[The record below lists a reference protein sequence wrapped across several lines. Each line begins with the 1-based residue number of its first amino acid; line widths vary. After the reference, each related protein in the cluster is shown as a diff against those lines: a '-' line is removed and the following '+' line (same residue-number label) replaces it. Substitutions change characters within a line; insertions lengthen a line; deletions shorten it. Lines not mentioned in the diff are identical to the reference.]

1 MRLWALIRKEVLLLR
16 RDWHALAVLFLM
28 PATFLVLMAFAM
40 SGLNQEQLPPL
51 QINLQVERSNADSD
65 FFISALQAQLLDSRL
80 QHSSDNKQPSIRI
93 AQDFSEHLLDTPHTG
108 PSLSFPAA
116 TDSLS
121 RQRIH
126 SAVTIALAQTRLR
139 AFLMDSQLLDNQA
152 PIDEQ
157 LNIVQARTQSEL
169 PQFDVLS
176 SGNLAAKANAS
187 QLSVPA
193 WLVFGMFFVMLP
205 MANSFQHE
213 QQSGT
218 LLRFRGL
225 QLNFATLALS
235 KLLPYIGLN
244 FIQFAVLLALGVFV
258 LPALG
263 LPALQMGE
271 HLLAYFVLALCI
283 AMASCSLGLLIA
295 ALAKNTEQALL
306 LSAGSNIILAA
317 IGGVMVPKSI
327 MPLAM
332 QHLAELSPMS
342 WALDAF
348 LTLLVGQGSTV
359 DILPWCLRLLCF
371 ALLCGGG
378 GLLLFRRRVQQTL
391 WTTHN

>member
-1 MRLWALIRKEVLLLR
+1 MRLWALTRKELLLLR

-40 SGLNQEQLPPL
+40 SGLNREHLPAL
-51 QINLQVERSNADSD
+51 QINLQIEQRSTDSD
-65 FFISALQAQLLDSRL
+65 FFSSALQAQLLDSQL
-80 QHSSDNKQPSIRI
+80 LPSNNNAQPTINLDKNF
-93 AQDFSEHLLDTPHTG
+93 AAHLLDTPHLG

-116 TDSLS
+116 SDHLS

-139 AFLMDSQLLDNQA
+139 AFLVDSQLLDANL
-152 PIDEQ
+152 PLHEQ
-157 LNIVQARTQSEL
+157 LQMVQARTQSEL
-169 PQFDVLS
+169 PQYELLN
-176 SGNLAAKANAS
+176 SGHLAAKANAS

-193 WLVFGMFFVMLP
+193 WLIFGMFFVMLP
-205 MANSFQHE
+205 MANSFQYE

-225 QLNFATLALS
+225 QLSVSTLALS
-235 KLLPYIGLN
+235 KLLPYIGINLL
-244 FIQFAVLLALGVFV
+244 QFAALLTLGVFA

-263 LPALQMGE
+263 LPALQISE
-271 HLLAYFVLALCI
+271 HLSAYFILALCI

-295 ALAKNTEQALL
+295 SLANNSEQALL

-327 MPLAM
+327 MPVAM

-348 LTLLVGQGSTV
+348 LTLLVGQGSTL
-359 DILPWCLRLLCF
+359 DILPWCLRLLAF
-371 ALLCGGG
+371 ALLCGVS
-378 GLLLFRRRVQQTL
+378 GLLLFRRRVRHTL

>member
-1 MRLWALIRKEVLLLR
+1 MRLWALIRKELLLLR

-40 SGLNQEQLPPL
+40 SGLNREHLPAL
-51 QINLQVERSNADSD
+51 QINLQIEQRSTDSD
-65 FFISALQAQLLDSRL
+65 FFSSALQAQLLDSQL
-80 QHSSDNKQPSIRI
+80 LSSNNNSQPTINLDKNF
-93 AQDFSEHLLDTPHTG
+93 AAHLLDTPHLG

-116 TDSLS
+116 SDHLS

-139 AFLMDSQLLDNQA
+139 AFLIDSQLLDANL
-152 PIDEQ
+152 PLHEQ
-157 LNIVQARTQSEL
+157 LQLVQARTQSEL
-169 PQFDVLS
+169 PQYELLS
-176 SGNLAAKANAS
+176 SGHLAAKANAS

-193 WLVFGMFFVMLP
+193 WLIFGMFFVMLP
-205 MANSFQHE
+205 MANSFQYE

-225 QLNFATLALS
+225 QLSVSTLALS
-235 KLLPYIGLN
+235 KLLPYIGINLL
-244 FIQFAVLLALGVFV
+244 QFAALLTLGVFA

-263 LPALQMGE
+263 LPALQIDE
-271 HLLAYFVLALCI
+271 HLSAYFILALCI

-295 ALAKNTEQALL
+295 SLANNSEQALL

-327 MPLAM
+327 MPVAM

-348 LTLLVGQGSTV
+348 LTLLVGQGSTL
-359 DILPWCLRLLCF
+359 DILPWCLRLLAF
-371 ALLCGGG
+371 ALLCGVS
-378 GLLLFRRRVQQTL
+378 GLLLFRRRVRHTL

>member
-1 MRLWALIRKEVLLLR
+1 MRLWALIAKEIRLLR
-16 RDWHALAVLFLM
+16 RDWHAIAVLFLM
-28 PATFLVLMAFAM
+28 PATFLILMAFAM
-40 SGLNQEQLPPL
+40 SGLNREQLPPL
-51 QINLQVERSNADSD
+51 AINLQVADSSAD
-65 FFISALQAQLLDSRL
+65 SAFFISALQAQLSDSKL
-80 QHSSDNKQPSIRI
+80 QHASDNQQPSIRI
-93 AQDFSEHLLDTPHTG
+93 DKNFSMHLLDTPHIG

-116 TDSLS
+116 TDHLS

-139 AFLMDSQLLDNQA
+139 AFLMDSQLLDEQI

-157 LNIVQARTQSEL
+157 LFLVQARTQSEL
-169 PQFDVLS
+169 PQYDVLS

-193 WLVFGMFFVMLP
+193 WLIFGMFFVMLP

-225 QLNFATLALS
+225 QLNVATLALS
-235 KLLPYIGLN
+235 KLLPYIAIN
-244 FIQFAVLLALGVFV
+244 FVQFVVLLALGVFA

-263 LPALQMGE
+263 LPALQIGE
-271 HLLAYFVLALCI
+271 HLSAYFVLALCI

-295 ALAKNTEQALL
+295 ALARNTEQALL

-327 MPLAM
+327 MPIAM
-332 QHLAELSPMS
+332 QQLAELSPMS

-359 DILPWCLRLLCF
+359 DILPWCLRLLAF
-371 ALLCGGG
+371 ALLCGAS

>member
-1 MRLWALIRKEVLLLR
+1 MRLWALICKEGLLLR

-40 SGLNQEQLPPL
+40 SGLNQAQLPPL
-51 QINLQVERSNADSD
+51 ELNLQVEQPSADSD
-65 FFISALQAQLLDSRL
+65 FFSTALQAQLTDSRL
-80 QHSSDNKQPSIRI
+80 QHASDNQQPTISV
-93 AQDFSEHLLDTPHTG
+93 AKDFSEHLLDTPHTG

-116 TDSLS
+116 TDHLS

-139 AFLMDSQLLDNQA
+139 AFLIESQLLDSQV
-152 PIDEQ
+152 PLDEQ
-157 LNIVQARTQSEL
+157 LSLVQARTQSKL
-169 PQFDVLS
+169 PQYDILS

-193 WLVFGMFFVMLP
+193 WLIFGMFFVMLP
-205 MANSFQHE
+205 MANSFQYE

-225 QLNFATLALS
+225 QLNIATLALS
-235 KLLPYIGLN
+235 KLLPYIGIN
-244 FIQFAVLLALGVFV
+244 FIQFTVLLALGVFA

-263 LPALQMGE
+263 LPALQLGE
-271 HLLAYFVLALCI
+271 HLSAYFVLALCI

-295 ALAKNTEQALL
+295 ALARNTEQALL

-327 MPLAM
+327 MPSAM
-332 QHLAELSPMS
+332 QQLAELSPMS

>member
-1 MRLWALIRKEVLLLR
+1 MRLWALIRKELLLLC

-40 SGLNQEQLPPL
+40 SGLNREHLPAL
-51 QINLQVERSNADSD
+51 QINLQIEQRSTDSD
-65 FFISALQAQLLDSRL
+65 FFSSALQAQLIDSQLLSSNNNSQPTINLDK
-80 QHSSDNKQPSIRI
+80 NF
-93 AQDFSEHLLDTPHTG
+93 AAHLLDTPHLG

-116 TDSLS
+116 SDHLS

-139 AFLMDSQLLDNQA
+139 AFLVDSQLLDANL
-152 PIDEQ
+152 PLHEQ
-157 LNIVQARTQSEL
+157 LQLVQARTQSEL
-169 PQFDVLS
+169 PQYELLS
-176 SGNLAAKANAS
+176 SGHLAAKANAS

-193 WLVFGMFFVMLP
+193 WLIFGMFFVMLP
-205 MANSFQHE
+205 MANSFQYE

-225 QLNFATLALS
+225 QLSVSTLALS
-235 KLLPYIGLN
+235 KLLPYIGINLL
-244 FIQFAVLLALGVFV
+244 QFAALLTLGVFA

-263 LPALQMGE
+263 LPALQIGE
-271 HLLAYFVLALCI
+271 HLSAYFILALCI

-295 ALAKNTEQALL
+295 SLANNSEQALL

-327 MPLAM
+327 MPVAM

-348 LTLLVGQGSTV
+348 LTLLVGQGSTL
-359 DILPWCLRLLCF
+359 DILPWCLRLLAF
-371 ALLCGGG
+371 ALLCGVS
-378 GLLLFRRRVQQTL
+378 GLLLFRRRVRHTL

>member
-51 QINLQVERSNADSD
+51 QINLHIEHDSTD
-65 FFISALQAQLLDSRL
+65 SVFFINALQVQLSDSHL
-80 QHSSDNKQPSIRI
+80 QRSSDNKQPTISLGKN
-93 AQDFSEHLLDTPHTG
+93 FSEHLLDTPHTG

-116 TDSLS
+116 TDHLS

-139 AFLMDSQLLDNQA
+139 AFLIDSQLLDSQA

-157 LNIVQARTQSEL
+157 LSMVQARTQSEL

-193 WLVFGMFFVMLP
+193 WLIFGMFFVMLP

-235 KLLPYIGLN
+235 KLLPYIGIN
-244 FIQFAVLLALGVFV
+244 FIQFAGLLALGVFA

-263 LPALQMGE
+263 LPALQIGE
-271 HLLAYFVLALCI
+271 HLSAYFFLALCI

-327 MPLAM
+327 MPIAM
-332 QHLAELSPMS
+332 QQLAELSPMS

-371 ALLCGGG
+371 AVLCGGS
-378 GLLLFRRRVQQTL
+378 GLFLFRRRVQQTL

>member
-1 MRLWALIRKEVLLLR
+1 MRLWALIRKEILLLR

-28 PATFLVLMAFAM
+28 PASFLVLMAFAM
-40 SGLNQEQLPPL
+40 SGLNQAQLPPL
-51 QINLQVERSNADSD
+51 QLNLQVEHPSADSK
-65 FFISALQAQLLDSRL
+65 FFSTALQAQLPDSQL
-80 QHSSDNKQPSIRI
+80 QHTSNNKQPTISV

-116 TDSLS
+116 TDHLS

-139 AFLMDSQLLDNQA
+139 AFLIESQLLDSQS
-152 PIDEQ
+152 PLGEQ
-157 LNIVQARTQSEL
+157 LSMVQARTQSEL
-169 PQFDVLS
+169 PQYDILS

-193 WLVFGMFFVMLP
+193 WLIFGMFFVMLP

-235 KLLPYIGLN
+235 KLLPYIGIN
-244 FIQFAVLLALGVFV
+244 FIQFVGLLALGVFA

-271 HLLAYFVLALCI
+271 HLSAYFVLALCI

-327 MPLAM
+327 MPIAM
-332 QHLAELSPMS
+332 QQLAELSPMS

-348 LTLLVGQGSTV
+348 LTLLVGQGSTA
-359 DILPWCLRLLCF
+359 DILPWCLRLLAF
-371 ALLCGGG
+371 ALLCGAG

>member
-1 MRLWALIRKEVLLLR
+1 MRLWALIRKEVLLLC

-51 QINLQVERSNADSD
+51 QINLQVAHSSADSD
-65 FFISALQAQLLDSRL
+65 FFVRTLQVQLSDSHL
-80 QHSSDNKQPSIRI
+80 QYSSDNQQPTIRL
-93 AQDFSEHLLDTPHTG
+93 DTHFSEHLLDTPHIG

-116 TDSLS
+116 TDHLS

-139 AFLMDSQLLDNQA
+139 AFLLDSQLLDQHT
-152 PIDEQ
+152 PLEEQ
-157 LNIVQARTQSEL
+157 LTIVQARTQSEL

-176 SGNLAAKANAS
+176 SGSLAAKANAS

-193 WLVFGMFFVMLP
+193 WLIFGMFFVMLP
-205 MANSFQHE
+205 MANSFQQE

-235 KLLPYIGLN
+235 KLLPYIGINL
-244 FIQFAVLLALGVFV
+244 IQFVGLLALGVFA

-263 LPALQMGE
+263 LPALQVGE
-271 HLLAYFVLALCI
+271 HLSAYVVLAWCI

-295 ALAKNTEQALL
+295 ALARNTEQALL

-327 MPLAM
+327 MPIGM
-332 QHLAELSPMS
+332 QQLAELSPMS

-359 DILPWCLRLLCF
+359 DILPWCVRLLGF

-378 GLLLFRRRVQQTL
+378 GLLLFRRRVQHTL

>member
-1 MRLWALIRKEVLLLR
+1 MRLWALIRKETLLLR

-28 PATFLVLMAFAM
+28 PATFLILMAFAM
-40 SGLNQEQLPPL
+40 SGFNQEQLPPL
-51 QINLQVERSNADSD
+51 RIHLQVEQSSTDSD
-65 FFISALQAQLLDSRL
+65 FFISALQTQLGDSQL
-80 QHSSDNKQPSIRI
+80 EHSSDNQHPIIHINKN
-93 AQDFSEHLLDTPHTG
+93 FSAHLLDTPHIG

-116 TDSLS
+116 ADHLS
-121 RQRIH
+121 RQRVH

-139 AFLMDSQLLDNQA
+139 AFLLDSQLLDNDA
-152 PIDEQ
+152 PINEQ
-157 LNIVQARTQSEL
+157 LALVQARTQSEL
-169 PQFDVLS
+169 PQYNMLS

-193 WLVFGMFFVMLP
+193 WLIFGMFFVMLP

-218 LLRFRGL
+218 LLRFRVL
-225 QLNFATLALS
+225 QISFASLALS
-235 KLLPYIGLN
+235 KLLPYIGIN
-244 FIQFAVLLALGVFV
+244 FIQFVGLLALGVFA

-263 LPALQMGE
+263 LPALQIGE
-271 HLLAYFVLALCI
+271 HISAYFALALCI

-295 ALAKNTEQALL
+295 ALAKHSEQALL

-332 QHLAELSPMS
+332 QKLAELSPMS

-348 LTLLVGQGSTV
+348 LTLLVGQGSTA
-359 DILPWCLRLLCF
+359 DILPWCLRLLGF
-371 ALLCGGG
+371 ALLCGSG
-378 GLLLFRRRVQQTL
+378 GLLLLRRRVQQTL
-391 WTTHN
+391 WTTHS

>member
-51 QINLQVERSNADSD
+51 QINLHIEHDSTD
-65 FFISALQAQLLDSRL
+65 SVFFINALQVQLSDSHL
-80 QHSSDNKQPSIRI
+80 QRSSDNKQPTISLGKN
-93 AQDFSEHLLDTPHTG
+93 FSEHLLDTPHTG

-116 TDSLS
+116 TDHLS

-139 AFLMDSQLLDNQA
+139 AFLIDSQLLDSQA

-157 LNIVQARTQSEL
+157 LSMVQARTQSEL

-193 WLVFGMFFVMLP
+193 WLIFGMFFVMLP

-235 KLLPYIGLN
+235 KLLPYIGIN
-244 FIQFAVLLALGVFV
+244 FIQFAGLLALGVFA

-263 LPALQMGE
+263 LPALQIGE
-271 HLLAYFVLALCI
+271 HLSAYFVLALCI

-327 MPLAM
+327 MPIAM
-332 QHLAELSPMS
+332 QQLAELSPMS

-371 ALLCGGG
+371 AVLCGGS
-378 GLLLFRRRVQQTL
+378 GLFLFRRRVQQTL

>member
-1 MRLWALIRKEVLLLR
+1 MRLRALIGKEALLLY
-16 RDWHALAVLFLM
+16 RDRHALAVLFLM
-28 PATFLVLMAFAM
+28 PALFLVLMAFAM
-40 SGLNQEQLPPL
+40 SGLNQDQLPPL
-51 QINLQVERSNADSD
+51 QVNLQVEHSSADSD
-65 FFISALQAQLLDSRL
+65 FFISALQAQLNDSHL
-80 QHSSDNKQPSIRI
+80 QHSNNNQQPII
-93 AQDFSEHLLDTPHTG
+93 AIDKNFSAHLLDTPHIG

-116 TDSLS
+116 TDHLS

-139 AFLMDSQLLDNQA
+139 AFLIDSQLLDSQA
-152 PIDEQ
+152 PVAEQ
-157 LNIVQARTQSEL
+157 LLLVQARTQSQL
-169 PQFDVLS
+169 PQYDVLS

-193 WLVFGMFFVMLP
+193 WLIFGMFFVMLP
-205 MANSFQHE
+205 MANSFQYE

-235 KLLPYIGLN
+235 KLLPYIGINL
-244 FIQFAVLLALGVFV
+244 IQFAVLLALGVFA
-258 LPALG
+258 LPVLG
-263 LPALQMGE
+263 LPALHIGE
-271 HLLAYFVLALCI
+271 HLSAYFVLALCI

-327 MPLAM
+327 MPIAM
-332 QHLAELSPMS
+332 QQLAELSPMS

-348 LTLLVGQGSTV
+348 LTLLVGQGSIV
-359 DILPWCLRLLCF
+359 DILPWCLRLLGF
-371 ALLCGGG
+371 ALLCGGS

>member
-16 RDWHALAVLFLM
+16 RDWHALSVLFLM
-28 PATFLVLMAFAM
+28 PASFLVLMAFAM
-40 SGLNQEQLPPL
+40 SGLNQDKLPPL
-51 QINLQVERSNADSD
+51 HINLQVEQHSTDSD
-65 FFISALQAQLLDSRL
+65 FFISALQAQLSDSQL
-80 QHSSDNKQPSIRI
+80 QQTHDNQQPTITI
-93 AQDFSEHLLDTPHTG
+93 EKEFSTHLLDTPHTG

-116 TDSLS
+116 TDQLS

-139 AFLMDSQLLDNQA
+139 AFLIDSQLLDSQA
-152 PIDEQ
+152 AADEQ
-157 LNIVQARTQSEL
+157 LALVQARTQSAL
-169 PQFDVLS
+169 PEYDVLS
-176 SGNLAAKANAS
+176 SGSLAAKANAS

-193 WLVFGMFFVMLP
+193 WLIFGMFFVMLP
-205 MANSFQHE
+205 MANSFQYE

-235 KLLPYIGLN
+235 KLLPYIGIN
-244 FIQFAVLLALGVFV
+244 FIQFVSLLALGVFA

-263 LPALQMGE
+263 LPALQIGE
-271 HLLAYFVLALCI
+271 HLSAYFLLALCI

-332 QHLAELSPMS
+332 QQLAELSPMS

-359 DILPWCLRLLCF
+359 DILPWCLRLLGF
-371 ALLCGGG
+371 ALLCSSG

>member
-1 MRLWALIRKEVLLLR
+1 MRLWALIRKELLLLR

-40 SGLNQEQLPPL
+40 SGLNREHLPAL
-51 QINLQVERSNADSD
+51 QINLQIEQRNTDSD
-65 FFISALQAQLLDSRL
+65 FFSSALQAQLLDSQL
-80 QHSSDNKQPSIRI
+80 LSSNNNSQPTINLDKNF
-93 AQDFSEHLLDTPHTG
+93 AAHLLDTPHLG

-116 TDSLS
+116 SDHLS

-139 AFLMDSQLLDNQA
+139 AFLIDSQLLDANL
-152 PIDEQ
+152 PLHEQ
-157 LNIVQARTQSEL
+157 LQLVQARTQSEL
-169 PQFDVLS
+169 PQYELLS
-176 SGNLAAKANAS
+176 SGHLAAKANAS

-193 WLVFGMFFVMLP
+193 WLIFGMFFVMLP
-205 MANSFQHE
+205 MANSFQYE

-225 QLNFATLALS
+225 QLSVSTLALS
-235 KLLPYIGLN
+235 KLLPYIGINLL
-244 FIQFAVLLALGVFV
+244 QFAALLTLGVFA

-263 LPALQMGE
+263 LPALQIGE
-271 HLLAYFVLALCI
+271 HLSVYFILALCI

-295 ALAKNTEQALL
+295 SLANNSEQALL

-327 MPLAM
+327 MPVAM

-348 LTLLVGQGSTV
+348 LTLLVGQGSTL
-359 DILPWCLRLLCF
+359 DILPWCLRLLAF
-371 ALLCGGG
+371 ALLCGVS
-378 GLLLFRRRVQQTL
+378 GLLLFRRRVRHTL